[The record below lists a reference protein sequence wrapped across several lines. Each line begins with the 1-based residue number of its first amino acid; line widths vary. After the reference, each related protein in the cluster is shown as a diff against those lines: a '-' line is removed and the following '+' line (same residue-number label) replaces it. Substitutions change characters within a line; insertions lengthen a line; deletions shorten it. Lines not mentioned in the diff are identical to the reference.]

1 MLCGKMATALDKKS
15 ALVFWI
21 NNIDLVISIHAE
33 YSQTS
38 LDAEK
43 AYFDLLM
50 NQKTH
55 EFVQEGF

>member
-1 MLCGKMATALDKKS
+1 MATELHEKKA

-43 AYFDLLM
+43 AYFDSLM
-50 NQKTH
+50 TLKTH
-55 EFVQEGF
+55 EFVQEG